1 VDSRLYRNLPVVLTP
16 LGCANARAFV
26 RCAQS
31 GVAVLLASG
40 IGARVCDPEVER
52 GDRTGGRHQGPTLS
66 GFLVRRYRGPGIQG
80 CRQHARMRILL
91 CGLWFRMQNAPD
103 HGWSGAFWDV
113 VFGGVLLS
121 HTLSSAVPSALEGLA
136 SGFGMPP

>member
-26 RCAQS
+26 RCARS

-40 IGARVCDPEVER
+40 KCARICDR
-52 GDRTGGRHQGPTLS
+52 GGGESTEWTAGTV
-66 GFLVRRYRGPGIQG
+66 GGVFE
-80 CRQHARMRILL
+80 
-91 CGLWFRMQNAPD
+91 MQNAPD

-136 SGFGMPP
+136 SGFGMGPGVSPPLWPP